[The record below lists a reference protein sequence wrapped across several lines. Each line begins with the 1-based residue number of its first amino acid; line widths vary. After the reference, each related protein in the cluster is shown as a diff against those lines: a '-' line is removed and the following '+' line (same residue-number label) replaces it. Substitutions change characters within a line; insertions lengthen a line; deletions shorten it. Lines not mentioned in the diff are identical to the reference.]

1 MAKEYLT
8 RLLKSHLQVK
18 IFENVSEVDAYLKCK
33 RRHKLVTEN
42 AIYIVKVVVKP
53 ENTGC
58 LFNSRAGASLS
69 VQTVNKEL
77 DEPYCGM
84 STDIFICLDFC

>member
-1 MAKEYLT
+1 M
-8 RLLKSHLQVK
+8 SVK
-18 IFENVSEVDAYLKCK
+18 LDAYLKCK
-33 RRHKLVTEN
+33 RRHKLVTED
-42 AIYIVKVVVKP
+42 AIVKVAVKL

-77 DEPYCGM
+77 EESYCGM